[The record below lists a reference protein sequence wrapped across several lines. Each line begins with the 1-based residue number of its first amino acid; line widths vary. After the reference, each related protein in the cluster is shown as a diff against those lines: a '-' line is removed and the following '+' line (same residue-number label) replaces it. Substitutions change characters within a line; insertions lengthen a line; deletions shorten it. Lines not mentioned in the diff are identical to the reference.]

1 MLTLRRAELKCALM
15 RRLQTTDSS
24 ALAEDPNAIMR
35 TTAGALVRRQAGK
48 LVLLVLLG
56 GSVALAD
63 PVVEFDRLLEEEWAA
78 RKTDNPFLEDVIESE
93 SPQPMTVSPQNYQR
107 RLQMD
112 QEFYEQLHA
121 IDRNQLSA
129 TNKLNYDILE
139 FVLRYRIELAGFK
152 PYRMPFVSSNGFFNN
167 IAITLTQSPRRNA
180 ADVDTYL
187 ERIRALPDYFEQQ
200 ISNMR
205 SGLDSGFSMP
215 REIMDGV
222 LGVVKAQVVDRY
234 DKHPLWVPFDS
245 LPSGLTQHQIDDYRA
260 AGREAIESLAMPAY
274 ESVYQFFVDEYL
286 PAARETVAAI
296 DLPDGR
302 DYYRHLLR
310 FNTTLED
317 AAPDQIHA
325 IGLQEVAR
333 IRDQMHDIMAEVEF
347 TGDLQAFFAF
357 LRTDPQFYPSSAD
370 ELLKESAFMAKR
382 IDGILPAYFN
392 KLPRAPYGVF
402 PVPADIAPNYTT
414 GRYWWPP
421 IDGSTGGRYLV
432 NTYALDKRPLYN
444 VTALTLH
451 EAVPGHHLQVALSQE
466 VTDAAEFRSYLYLMG
481 HAEGWGLYCEKLGLE
496 MGVYDTPYDRFG
508 QLTYEM
514 WRATRL
520 VVDTGLHWKGW
531 SREEAVQ
538 YMLDNSALSELNIR
552 TEVDRYVATPGQA
565 TAYKMGE
572 IKIWE
577 LRRKAETALGS
588 AFNLGAFHDIIIA
601 DGSMPLSVVERRV
614 NEYIQLAKST
624 AD

>member
-1 MLTLRRAELKCALM
+1 MARTMKCVAANYVAILTFFLALPWSGVAIG
-15 RRLQTTDSS
+15 DSS
-24 ALAEDPNAIMR
+24 DAFE
-35 TTAGALVRRQAGK
+35 
-48 LVLLVLLG
+48 
-56 GSVALAD
+56 
-63 PVVEFDRLLEEEWAA
+63 RLLDEEWAA
-78 RKTDNPFLEDVIESE
+78 RQRENPFLEDVIESE
-93 SPQPMTVSPQNYQR
+93 SPQPMTVAPQDYAR
-107 RLQMD
+107 RLEID
-112 QEFYEQLHA
+112 QDFYERLMRL
-121 IDRNQLSA
+121 DRQELSTDNQ
-129 TNKLNYDILE
+129 LNYDILE
-139 FVLRYRIELAGFK
+139 FVLRYRIELARFR
-152 PYRMPFVSSNGFFNN
+152 PYRLPFVSSNGFFNN
-167 IAITLTQSPRRNA
+167 IAITLTQSPRRSA
-180 ADVDTYL
+180 ADVERYL
-187 ERIRALPDYFEQQ
+187 ERIRALPAYFDQQ

-222 LGVVKAQVVDRY
+222 LGVVAAQVVERY
-234 DKHPLWVPFDS
+234 DQHPLWEPFDN
-245 LPSGLTQHQIDDYRA
+245 LPSGLTPAQREAYRA
-260 AGREAIESLAMPAY
+260 EGREVITALAMPAY
-274 ESVYQFFVDEYL
+274 EDVYRFFADEYL
-286 PAARETVAAI
+286 PGARTTIAAI

-302 DYYRHLLR
+302 DYYRYLLR

-317 AAPDQIHA
+317 ADPDAIHA
-325 IGLQEVAR
+325 TGVSEVAR
-333 IRDQMHDIMAEVEF
+333 IRGEMQAIMREVGFAGNLDEF
-347 TGDLQAFFAF
+347 FDY
-357 LRTDPQFYPSSAD
+357 LRSDPQFYARSPE
-370 ELLKESAFMAKR
+370 ELLKQSAYVAKR

-392 KLPRAPYGVF
+392 KLPRVPYGVF
-402 PVPADIAPNYTT
+402 PVPADLAPNYST

-466 VTDAAEFRSYLYLMG
+466 NTGAATFRSYLYLMG

-531 SREEAVQ
+531 SRERAVQ
-538 YMLDNSALSELNIR
+538 YMLANTALSELNIR

-572 IKIWE
+572 MKIWE
-577 LRRKAETALGS
+577 LRRRAESALGS
-588 AFNLGAFHDIIIA
+588 AFSLGAFHDVIIA
-601 DGSMPLSVVERRV
+601 DGSMPLSILEQRV
-614 NEYIQLAKST
+614 DGYI
-624 AD
+624 DGG